1 MRKSLIHLVCLFILM
16 LSGTVFSANER
27 FRSINT
33 GDWNSTGTWEMS
45 TNNGGTWIAATS
57 TPSDT
62 SGLINVRN
70 LNTVIVTANVNA
82 DQLTVE
88 NGGTLSINTNI
99 ILTMLGGAGDDFTVL
114 SGGTVNG
121 PGTVRT
127 QGTVVLNIRN
137 GSSFNAPLIVN
148 TGNTTASDQSGPFI
162 ARFYGTIT
170 VDNGATLSVQNG
182 GYAIEA
188 YSDVLNNGTIEGA
201 SGADFVIKGTSL
213 INIGAITTQNL
224 IMDTTTSVSG
234 SGSFTSNLISISASG
249 NVSILNNITF
259 SPITN
264 FSISNGGVLNPNT
277 HTFTFNSGTFTVLS
291 GGTVL
296 NSGMVMTQ
304 DTVTFNLRS
313 GSSFNAPLKVNSGI
327 TRASDQTSP
336 FIARFYG
343 AIIVDIGATLQV
355 QNGGY
360 TIEAYSD
367 VVNNGLISG
376 TSGADFVLVG
386 PSLINNNAITT
397 NNFRMDSTSTI
408 SGAGSFT
415 SGAISIGSSG
425 NVTMLSDII
434 FSPILTFTINNGGIL
449 NPNTHT
455 FTFNTGTIVVNN
467 GASVSNSGM
476 VITQD
481 TVSMNLR
488 NGSSFNAPLIVNT
501 GVTTASDNTGPFT
514 ARFYGA
520 ITVDN
525 GATLSVRNGG
535 YTIEAYSNVI
545 NNGTIAGTSGADFV
559 LRGPSLVNNN
569 SITTNNFTMDTTSTI
584 SGAGSFT
591 SGAISMGSSGNV
603 TLLSD
608 ITFSP
613 LLTFTINNGGIL
625 NPNTHTFIF
634 NSGTFTVHNNA
645 SVSNSG
651 MVMTQDTVSLNL
663 RDGSTFNAPLNV
675 NSGITTASDQSN
687 PFTARFYG
695 PIDIDS
701 GANFRTQSGG
711 YTVEAHNNVL
721 NNGTIAGTGGGSF
734 RMIGPD
740 LTNNGNISV
749 NNFFFQPGAHTL
761 QGTGFWST
769 TAEFLSG
776 TVVTLISTHQM
787 RDIDIKAGGTFDITS
802 MKLLLSG
809 NGSPIIN
816 NGTFITNGST
826 IEYNG
831 TVLQAAAIPNVVY
844 HSLTINN
851 AANVSLTTA
860 RTVPAVLTLTLGEFT
875 NGANL
880 TLGDGAT
887 IVRQDGSLSGVPTF
901 GTTVDVIYI
910 GTNLTNSSFELPASG
925 TVLRDLTINNTGGVT
940 LADARTVNRTL
951 YLTNGTFVNTTNLN
965 MADNITINRNT
976 GILNNLPVFPASVNV
991 IYSGTTD
998 NVATGVE
1005 LPLSATTLKELTVD
1019 KTGGIILTDD
1029 ITVNDSLKII
1039 SGYLN
1044 LNGNVITMG
1053 TTAYLTETPGN
1064 TVRGSSGYLVAVRD
1078 LNAPTEVNVAGLGAI
1093 FTTTENMGTT
1103 EVRRGHTIQT
1113 EDTTE
1118 SIERYYEINPA
1129 NNTSLNATFGF
1140 RYDNSELNGS
1150 IASNLILFKSTNDGV
1165 NWFSVP
1171 GSNNTF
1177 INELTA
1183 FGVNSFSRWTA
1194 GDSLTSLPVELAS
1207 FTSSIDNRN
1216 VELNWSTTAEVNNSG
1231 FEIERT
1237 TEGNEQWQKIG
1248 FVEGNGTT
1256 NSPKDFSFTDRNL
1269 NTGKYNYR
1277 LKQIDYNGSFEYYS
1291 LQNLVEIGVPAE
1303 FKISQNYPNPFN
1315 PTTKIDFALPSD
1327 GNVRI
1332 SLYDMTGREVAVMLN
1347 ESRPAGYYTVNFNA
1361 SDLSTGSYFYR
1372 VTAESG
1378 GQSFVLTKKM
1388 TLIK

>member
-1 MRKSLIHLVCLFILM
+1 MKNFIFYIFIIFALVI
-16 LSGTVFSANER
+16 SNSSDVFSADEY
-27 FRSINT
+27 FRSIST

-45 TNNGGTWIAATS
+45 TDNGSTWITATS

-70 LNTVIVTANVNA
+70 PNIVSVSADVNA

-88 NGGTLSINTNI
+88 NGGTLSINAAI
-99 ILTMLGGAGDDFTVL
+99 ILTIFAGAGDDLSVI

-127 QGTVVLNIRN
+127 QGTVVLSIVN
-137 GSSFNAPLIVN
+137 GSAFNAALTVN
-148 TGNTTASDQSGPFI
+148 TGTTTAVDGASPFI
-162 ARFYGTIT
+162 SRFFGSIT
-170 VDNGATLSVQNG
+170 VDNGATLAV
-182 GYAIEA
+182 E
-188 YSDVLNNGTIEGA
+188 T
-201 SGADFVIKGTSL
+201 
-213 INIGAITTQNL
+213 
-224 IMDTTTSVSG
+224 
-234 SGSFTSNLISISASG
+234 
-249 NVSILNNITF
+249 
-259 SPITN
+259 
-264 FSISNGGVLNPNT
+264 
-277 HTFTFNSGTFTVLS
+277 
-291 GGTVL
+291 
-296 NSGMVMTQ
+296 
-304 DTVTFNLRS
+304 
-313 GSSFNAPLKVNSGI
+313 
-327 TRASDQTSP
+327 
-336 FIARFYG
+336 
-343 AIIVDIGATLQV
+343 
-355 QNGGY
+355 GGY

-367 VVNNGLISG
+367 VTNNGTISGSAGAQFLLKGPSLVNNGAIITDNFRIDTTSSVSG
-376 TSGADFVLVG
+376 T
-386 PSLINNNAITT
+386 
-397 NNFRMDSTSTI
+397 
-408 SGAGSFT
+408 GSFT
-415 SGAISIGSSG
+415 SAALSIGSSG
-425 NVTMLSDII
+425 NVTLLSDIT
-434 FSPILTFTINNGGIL
+434 FSPTFTFIINNGGIL

-455 FTFNTGTIVVNN
+455 FTFNSGIFEVQN
-467 GASVSNSGM
+467 GGSVSNSGM
-476 VITQD
+476 VMTQN
-481 TVSMNLR
+481 TVSLNIR
-488 NGSSFNAPLIVNT
+488 DGSSFNVPLKVNT
-501 GVTTASDNTGPFT
+501 GITTAADQFSPFA
-514 ARFYGA
+514 ARLFGTL
-520 ITVDN
+520 TVDN
-525 GATLSVRNGG
+525 GATLAVETGG
-535 YTIEAYSNVI
+535 YTIEAYSDVT
-545 NNGTIAGTSGADFV
+545 NNGTISGSAGAQF
-559 LRGPSLVNNN
+559 LLKGPSLINNN
-569 SITTNNFTMDTTSTI
+569 SITTDNFRMDSTSSV

-591 SGAISMGSSGNV
+591 STNISIGSSGNV

-608 ITFSP
+608 VTFSP
-613 LLTFTINNGGIL
+613 SSSFIINNGGIL
-625 NPNTHTFIF
+625 NPNTHTFTF
-634 NSGTFTVHNNA
+634 NSGTFEVQNGG

-651 MVMTQDTVSLNL
+651 LVKTQNTVTLNI

-675 NSGITTASDQSN
+675 NTGITTATDIFS

-695 PIDIDS
+695 PIEIDS
-701 GANFRTQSGG
+701 GAIFDTQSGG
-711 YTVEAHNNVL
+711 YTVEAHNNIL
-721 NNGTIAGTGGGSF
+721 NNGTIAGTGGVNF
-734 RMIGPD
+734 RFMGPD
-740 LTNNGNISV
+740 LTNNGNISAD
-749 NNFFFQPGAHTL
+749 NFFFETGAHTL
-761 QGTGFWST
+761 QGTGYWST
-769 TAEFLSG
+769 TADFLTG
-776 TVVTLISTHQM
+776 TVVTLLSTHQM
-787 RDIDIKAGGTFDITS
+787 RDIDINSGGTFDITS

-816 NGTFITNGST
+816 NGTFITTGST

-831 TVLQAAAIPNVVY
+831 TLLQEAAIPNVVY

-851 AANVSLTTA
+851 AANVSLTTP

-887 IVRQDGSLSGVPTF
+887 IVRQDGTLSGVPTF

-910 GTNLTNSSFELPASG
+910 GTNLTNSSFELPADNSI
-925 TVLRDLTINNTGGVT
+925 LRDLTINNTGGVS

-951 YLTNGTFVNTTNLN
+951 YLTNGTFVNTSNLTL
-965 MADNITINRNT
+965 ADNITINRNV
-976 GILNNLPVFPASVNV
+976 GLLNNLPVFPASVNV

-998 NVATGVE
+998 NVTTGIE

-1053 TTAYLTETPGN
+1053 ATAYLTETPGN

-1237 TEGNEQWQKIG
+1237 TEGNEQWKKVG
-1248 FVEGNGTT
+1248 FTEGNGTT

-1277 LKQIDYNGSFEYYS
+1277 LKQIDYNGSFEYFS
-1291 LQNLVEIGVPAE
+1291 LQGFVEIGVPTE

-1347 ESRPAGYYTVNFNA
+1347 ESRSAGYYTVNFNA